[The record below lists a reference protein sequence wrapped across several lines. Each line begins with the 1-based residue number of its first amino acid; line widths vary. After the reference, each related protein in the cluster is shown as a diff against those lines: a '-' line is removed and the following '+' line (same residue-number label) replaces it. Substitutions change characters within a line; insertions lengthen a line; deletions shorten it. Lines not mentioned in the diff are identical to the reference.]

1 MRVLLVNISLDAQ
14 RGGGTAERT
23 RHLVNTLADAG
34 CSCEVTAMTGNSW
47 SSEFDKRGIKTYIT
61 GKIGH
66 RLPVPLINFI
76 RLWKAVK
83 AADVIH
89 IMGYWN
95 LLSIAVG
102 FFAWIART
110 PYVLC
115 PAGEFSSIGKP
126 RPVMKLFHLLLG
138 KSLIKRASG
147 FIAITQMERALI
159 AEITG
164 FLQERIPVLPNGV
177 AEPMLTSERKLQYLP
192 EEPYILF
199 MGRLAPIKGPDLLI
213 QAYLST
219 MNAQRYPLVMA
230 GPDFGM
236 QGELQTLLANHQA
249 ADRVHFIGFLNEA
262 QRNEAYQHAMML
274 VIPSRSEAMS
284 LVALEAGI
292 TGLPVL
298 LTNTCGF
305 DEVQKIDGG
314 CVVEPTVDGITSGLE
329 IMLSDVDDLPQKGQ
343 RLKAFVVDHYSWHI
357 IVTKMVDY
365 FESFTQGAKHRG
377 SS

>member
-1 MRVLLVNISLDAQ
+1 
-14 RGGGTAERT
+14 
-23 RHLVNTLADAG
+23 
-34 CSCEVTAMTGNSW
+34 
-47 SSEFDKRGIKTYIT
+47 
-61 GKIGH
+61 
-66 RLPVPLINFI
+66 
-76 RLWKAVK
+76 
-83 AADVIH
+83 
-89 IMGYWN
+89 
-95 LLSIAVG
+95 
-102 FFAWIART
+102 
-110 PYVLC
+110 
-115 PAGEFSSIGKP
+115 
-126 RPVMKLFHLLLG
+126 
-138 KSLIKRASG
+138 
-147 FIAITQMERALI
+147 
-159 AEITG
+159 
-164 FLQERIPVLPNGV
+164 
-177 AEPMLTSERKLQYLP
+177 
-192 EEPYILF
+192 